1 MKIYPIFAYQKP
13 KNKKVMKKI
22 LLMIVAVLAFVTVS
36 AQPPMGGQRGGN
48 RGAKTIEML
57 QTRLQMTPEQAK
69 KFAPVY
75 DGYMRELRQV
85 RKDTKTYVDSFKGE
99 EMTIKV
105 AKKIMMAQLNGD
117 KQIIQV
123 KKEYIKVFVNYLTP
137 EQLSKVFT
145 LGQGPRGPRGPRGG
159 HGGPQ
164 GSQGGPRPQTP
175 QN

>member
-1 MKIYPIFAYQKP
+1 
-13 KNKKVMKKI
+13 MKKI

-36 AQPPMGGQRGGN
+36 AQPPMWGPMGGQGGRGGDRN
-48 RGAKTIEML
+48 ARTAEML
-57 QTRLQMTPEQAK
+57 QKRLEMTPEQAK

-75 DGYMRELRQV
+75 QGYMRELQQV

-99 EMTIKV
+99 EMTIKT

-117 KQIIQV
+117 KAIIQV

-137 EQLSKVFT
+137 DQLSKVFT
-145 LGQGPRGPRGPRGG
+145 LDRGPRGPRGPRGG
-159 HGGPQ
+159 HGVPQ
-164 GSQGGPRPQTP
+164 GHPQP

>member
-1 MKIYPIFAYQKP
+1 
-13 KNKKVMKKI
+13 
-22 LLMIVAVLAFVTVS
+22 MIIAVLAFITAS
-36 AQPPMGGQRGGN
+36 AQPPFGGPGGPGGPGGDRN
-48 RGAKTIEML
+48 ARTVEML
-57 QTRLQMTPEQAK
+57 QKSLNMSPEQAK

-75 DGYMRELRQV
+75 QGYMRELRQV

-145 LGQGPRGPRGPRGG
+145 LGQGPRRPRGG
-159 HGGPQ
+159 KGGPGAPGQ
-164 GSQGGPRPQTP
+164 LPPPPSAPRQ
-175 QN
+175 

>member
-1 MKIYPIFAYQKP
+1 
-13 KNKKVMKKI
+13 MKKI
-22 LLMIVAVLAFVTVS
+22 LVMMIAVLAFVTVS
-36 AQPPMGGQRGGN
+36 AQPPQGGPQGGQRGGDRN
-48 RGAKTIEML
+48 ARTIEML
-57 QTRLQMTPEQAK
+57 QRELNMTPEQAK
-69 KFAPVY
+69 EFAPVY
-75 DGYMRELRQV
+75 SGYMRDLRQV

-145 LGQGPRGPRGPRGG
+145 IGQGPRRPRGG
-159 HGGPQ
+159 KGGP
-164 GSQGGPRPQTP
+164 GGPGGHGQFPPQGAP
-175 QN
+175 QR

>member
-1 MKIYPIFAYQKP
+1 
-13 KNKKVMKKI
+13 MKKI
-22 LLMIVAVLAFVTVS
+22 LVMMIAVLAFITAS
-36 AQPPMGGQRGGN
+36 AQPPFGPPPGFGPGGPGGSGGDRN
-48 RGAKTIEML
+48 ARTIEML
-57 QTRLQMTPEQAK
+57 QRALDMTPEQAK

-75 DGYMRELRQV
+75 QGYMRELRQV

-99 EMTIKV
+99 ELTIKV

-123 KKEYIKVFVNYLTP
+123 KKEYIKVFVNYLNP

-145 LGQGPRGPRGPRGG
+145 IDQGPRRPRGG
-159 HGGPQ
+159 KGGKGGP
-164 GSQGGPRPQTP
+164 GGPGVPPQGAP

>member
-1 MKIYPIFAYQKP
+1 
-13 KNKKVMKKI
+13 MKKI
-22 LLMIVAVLAFVTVS
+22 LVMMIAVLAFISAS
-36 AQPPMGGQRGGN
+36 AQPPFGPPPGGPGGPHGGGDRN
-48 RGAKTIEML
+48 ARTIEML
-57 QTRLQMTPEQAK
+57 QKSLDMSPEQAK

-75 DGYMRELRQV
+75 QGYMRELRQV

-145 LGQGPRGPRGPRGG
+145 LGQGPRRPRGPRGE
-159 HGGPQ
+159 
-164 GSQGGPRPQTP
+164 QGGPRPQQP
-175 QN
+175 QQ

>member
-1 MKIYPIFAYQKP
+1 
-13 KNKKVMKKI
+13 
-22 LLMIVAVLAFVTVS
+22 MIVAVVAFVTVS
-36 AQPPMGGQRGGN
+36 AQPPQGGQRGGGD

-57 QTRLQMTPEQAK
+57 QKTLNMTPEQAK
-69 KFAPVY
+69 AFAPVY
-75 DGYMRELRQV
+75 QGYMRELRQV

-145 LGQGPRGPRGPRGG
+145 IGQGPRRPRGG
-159 HGGPQ
+159 KPGGAPGAPAPDAPAAPQ
-164 GSQGGPRPQTP
+164 Q
-175 QN
+175 

>member
-1 MKIYPIFAYQKP
+1 
-13 KNKKVMKKI
+13 MKKI

-117 KQIIQV
+117 KEIIKV
-123 KKEYIKVFVNYLTP
+123 KKEYIRVFVNYLTP
-137 EQLSKVFT
+137 EQLAKIFT
-145 LGQGPRGPRGPRGG
+145 LDKGPRRPRGSRGGQGD
-159 HGGPQ
+159 
-164 GSQGGPRPQTP
+164 PRPQQP
-175 QN
+175 QQ

>member
-1 MKIYPIFAYQKP
+1 
-13 KNKKVMKKI
+13 MKKI

-36 AQPPMGGQRGGN
+36 AQPPQGGQRGGN

-57 QTRLQMTPEQAK
+57 QQRLQMSPEQAK

-75 DGYMRELRQV
+75 EGYQREIRAV

-117 KQIIQV
+117 KEIIKV
-123 KKEYIKVFVNYLTP
+123 KKEYIRVFVNYLTP
-137 EQLSKVFT
+137 EQLAKIFT
-145 LGQGPRGPRGPRGG
+145 LDKGPRRPRGSRGG
-159 HGGPQ
+159 
-164 GSQGGPRPQTP
+164 QGGPRPQQP
-175 QN
+175 QQ

>member
-1 MKIYPIFAYQKP
+1 
-13 KNKKVMKKI
+13 MKKI
-22 LLMIVAVLAFVTVS
+22 LVMIVAVLAIISAS
-36 AQPPMGGQRGGN
+36 AQPPMGPPPGAHGGGDRN
-48 RGAKTIEML
+48 ARTIEML
-57 QTRLQMTPEQAK
+57 QKALQMTPEQAK

-75 DGYMRELRQV
+75 QAYMRELRQV

-145 LGQGPRGPRGPRGG
+145 LGQGPRRPRGG
-159 HGGPQ
+159 HPGHHGQPGVPPQ
-164 GSQGGPRPQTP
+164 GAPQGMPPFPQR
-175 QN
+175 

>member
-1 MKIYPIFAYQKP
+1 
-13 KNKKVMKKI
+13 MKKI
-22 LLMIVAVLAFVTVS
+22 LVMMIAVLAFISAS
-36 AQPPMGGQRGGN
+36 AQPPFGPPPGGPGGPHGGGDRN
-48 RGAKTIEML
+48 ARTIEML
-57 QTRLQMTPEQAK
+57 QKSLEMSPEQAQ

-75 DGYMRELRQV
+75 QGYMRELRQV

-117 KQIIQV
+117 KEIIKV

-145 LGQGPRGPRGPRGG
+145 LGQGPRRPRGPRGE
-159 HGGPQ
+159 
-164 GSQGGPRPQTP
+164 QGGPRPQQP
-175 QN
+175 QQ

>member
-1 MKIYPIFAYQKP
+1 
-13 KNKKVMKKI
+13 MKKI
-22 LLMIVAVLAFVTVS
+22 LVMIIAVLAFISAS
-36 AQPPMGGQRGGN
+36 AQPPGGPGGPGGGD
-48 RGAKTIEML
+48 RSARTIEML
-57 QTRLQMTPEQAK
+57 QKSLNMTPEQAK

-75 DGYMRELRQV
+75 QGYMRELRQV

-117 KQIIQV
+117 KQIIQI

-145 LGQGPRGPRGPRGG
+145 IGQGPRRPRGG
-159 HGGPQ
+159 KGGP
-164 GSQGGPRPQTP
+164 GGAPGDVPPPPAGAPQ
-175 QN
+175 Q

>member
-1 MKIYPIFAYQKP
+1 
-13 KNKKVMKKI
+13 MKKI
-22 LLMIVAVLAFVTVS
+22 LLMIVAVMAFVTVS
-36 AQPPMGGQRGGN
+36 AQPPQGGQRGGGD

-57 QTRLQMTPEQAK
+57 QKTLNMTPEQAK
-69 KFAPVY
+69 AFAPVY
-75 DGYMRELRQV
+75 QGYMRELRQV

-145 LGQGPRGPRGPRGG
+145 IGQGPRRPRGG
-159 HGGPQ
+159 KPGGAPGAPAPGTPDAPQ
-164 GSQGGPRPQTP
+164 Q
-175 QN
+175 

>member
-1 MKIYPIFAYQKP
+1 
-13 KNKKVMKKI
+13 MKKI
-22 LLMIVAVLAFVTVS
+22 LLIAIAVLAFVTAS
-36 AQPPMGGQRGGN
+36 AQPPFGPPPGAPGGPREGGDRN
-48 RGAKTIEML
+48 ARTIEML
-57 QTRLQMTPEQAK
+57 QKALSMTPEQAK

-75 DGYMRELRQV
+75 QGYMRELRQV

-117 KQIIQV
+117 KQIIQI

-145 LGQGPRGPRGPRGG
+145 LGQGPRRPRGG
-159 HGGPQ
+159 KPGGAPGAPAPGSPAAPQ
-164 GSQGGPRPQTP
+164 Q
-175 QN
+175 

>member
-1 MKIYPIFAYQKP
+1 
-13 KNKKVMKKI
+13 MKKI
-22 LLMIVAVLAFVTVS
+22 LVVMIAVLAFVSAS
-36 AQPPMGGQRGGN
+36 AQPPFGPPPGGPGGPGGRGGD
-48 RGAKTIEML
+48 RSARTIEML
-57 QTRLQMTPEQAK
+57 QKALQMTPEQAK

-75 DGYMRELRQV
+75 DGYMREIRNVRQ
-85 RKDTKTYVDSFKGE
+85 DTKAYVDSFKGE

-145 LGQGPRGPRGPRGG
+145 IGQGPRRPRGG
-159 HGGPQ
+159 KGGPGAPGQ
-164 GSQGGPRPQTP
+164 LPPPPAGAPQL
-175 QN
+175 

>member
-1 MKIYPIFAYQKP
+1 MKRFL
-13 KNKKVMKKI
+13 VMVI
-22 LLMIVAVLAFVTVS
+22 AVLAFITAS
-36 AQPPMGGQRGGN
+36 AQPPMGPPPGGDRN
-48 RGAKTIEML
+48 ARTIEML
-57 QTRLQMTPEQAK
+57 QKSLNMSPEQAK

-75 DGYMRELRQV
+75 QGYMRELRQV

-137 EQLSKVFT
+137 DQLSKVFT
-145 LGQGPRGPRGPRGG
+145 LGQGPRRPRGG
-159 HGGPQ
+159 KPGATGQLPPPPAGAPQ
-164 GSQGGPRPQTP
+164 H
-175 QN
+175 

>member
-1 MKIYPIFAYQKP
+1 
-13 KNKKVMKKI
+13 MKKI
-22 LLMIVAVLAFVTVS
+22 LVMMIAVLAFISAS
-36 AQPPMGGQRGGN
+36 AQPPFGPGGPQGGGDRN
-48 RGAKTIEML
+48 ARTIEML
-57 QTRLQMTPEQAK
+57 QKALNMSPEQAK

-75 DGYMRELRQV
+75 QGYMRELRQV

-145 LGQGPRGPRGPRGG
+145 LGQGPRRPRGG
-159 HGGPQ
+159 KGSPSGAPGQVPPPGAPQ
-164 GSQGGPRPQTP
+164 Q
-175 QN
+175 

>member
-1 MKIYPIFAYQKP
+1 
-13 KNKKVMKKI
+13 MKKI

-36 AQPPMGGQRGGN
+36 AQPPQGGQRGGN

-57 QTRLQMTPEQAK
+57 QQRLQMSPEQAK

-75 DGYMRELRQV
+75 EGYQREIRAV

-117 KQIIQV
+117 KEIIKV
-123 KKEYIKVFVNYLTP
+123 KKEYIRVFVNYLTP
-137 EQLSKVFT
+137 EQLAKIFT
-145 LGQGPRGPRGPRGG
+145 LDKGPRRPRGSRGG
-159 HGGPQ
+159 
-164 GSQGGPRPQTP
+164 QGGPKPQQP
-175 QN
+175 QQ

>member
-1 MKIYPIFAYQKP
+1 
-13 KNKKVMKKI
+13 MKKI
-22 LLMIVAVLAFVTVS
+22 LVMMIAVLAFVSAS
-36 AQPPMGGQRGGN
+36 AQPPFGPGGPGKQGGDRN
-48 RGAKTIEML
+48 ARTIEML
-57 QTRLQMTPEQAK
+57 QRELNMTPEQAK
-69 KFAPVY
+69 EFAPVY
-75 DGYMRELRQV
+75 SGYMRDLRQV

-145 LGQGPRGPRGPRGG
+145 LGQGPRRPRGGKGGPGG
-159 HGGPQ
+159 HGGSGQVPPPGAPQ
-164 GSQGGPRPQTP
+164 Q
-175 QN
+175 

>member
-1 MKIYPIFAYQKP
+1 
-13 KNKKVMKKI
+13 MKKI
-22 LLMIVAVLAFVTVS
+22 LLMIIAVLAFITAS
-36 AQPPMGGQRGGN
+36 AQPPFGPPPGGPRGGGDRN
-48 RGAKTIEML
+48 ARTIEML
-57 QTRLQMTPEQAK
+57 QKALQMSPEQAK

-75 DGYMRELRQV
+75 QGYMRELRQV

-159 HGGPQ
+159 HGGPH
-164 GSQGGPRPQTP
+164 GPQGGPRPQTP

>member
-1 MKIYPIFAYQKP
+1 
-13 KNKKVMKKI
+13 
-22 LLMIVAVLAFVTVS
+22 
-36 AQPPMGGQRGGN
+36 
-48 RGAKTIEML
+48 
-57 QTRLQMTPEQAK
+57 MTQEQAE

-75 DGYMRELRQV
+75 QGYMRELRQV

-123 KKEYIKVFVNYLTP
+123 KKEYIKVFVNYLNP

-145 LGQGPRGPRGPRGG
+145 LDRGPRRPRGQ
-159 HGGPQ
+159 H
-164 GSQGGPRPQTP
+164 GSQPAPQTP
-175 QN
+175 SQR

>member
-1 MKIYPIFAYQKP
+1 
-13 KNKKVMKKI
+13 MKKF
-22 LLMIVAVLAFVTVS
+22 LLIVCALVAFVTVS
-36 AQPPMGGQRGGN
+36 AQPPMGMGGGRGGD

-57 QTRLQMTPEQAK
+57 QTRLQMTPEAAK

-75 DGYMRELRQV
+75 QSYQRELRQV
-85 RKDTKTYVDSFKGE
+85 RKETKDYVDSFKGE
-99 EMTIKV
+99 VMTIKI

-117 KQIIQV
+117 KEIIQV

-145 LGQGPRGPRGPRGG
+145 LDQGPRRPRGPRGG
-159 HGGPQ
+159 QGG
-164 GSQGGPRPQTP
+164 QGGPRSQGAP